1 MRAYLGVS
9 GTLFG
14 LVAVL
19 QLLRAIDALPRL
31 AIAPWFILATAVEA
45 VAAAAL
51 SIWAWR
57 LLRRGAIT

>member
-14 LVAVL
+14 LAGIL
-19 QLLRAIDALPRL
+19 QLLRVIDALPRW
-31 AIAPWFILATAVEA
+31 AFAPWFILATAVEA
-45 VAAAAL
+45 LAATAL

-57 LLRRGAIT
+57 LFRRTAIR